1 MLNANTA
8 TDNPVVAA
16 LQTLRR
22 VFYGVIGFSLFTSLL
37 MLTGPLYML
46 QVYDRVL
53 ASGSVPTLVG
63 LTVLILVLY
72 TGLGLLEWVRNSIL
86 SRAGSRFEDVLS
98 DDTLIATLSE
108 TLGDPGRTQDKP
120 LRDLRLLRRF
130 ISSTAVTCLLYTS
143 PSPRDRQKS
152 RMPSSA

>member
-130 ISSTAVTCLLYTS
+130 ISSTAVTAAFDAPYSLIFFFS
-143 PSPRDRQKS
+143 F
-152 RMPSSA
+152 SSSEA